1 MGIAF
6 CREIGSV
13 DSKRS
18 ERLVLKPI
26 DRILNKALAGGRID
40 VEECITLY
48 ESDQI
53 EKMGHVANQIMLKW
67 HPEPVT
73 TFVIGR
79 NVNYTNICDVYCRF
93 CAFYRPPGSSEGYV
107 LPDEVIFRKIQE
119 TVDVGGTEILM
130 QGGTNP
136 NLPFSYYTNLLREI
150 KKRFPQ
156 ITMHSFSPAEIRK
169 MQEVSGGLTLEEVI
183 REIRDAGLDSLPGGG
198 AEILDDRTRRKIS
211 RLKGSW
217 RDWMDVMQTAHKLG
231 MHTTGTMV
239 IGFGESMEERAL
251 HLLRIRD
258 AQDDVIHQK
267 LPTPGFL
274 AFISW
279 TFQPDNTNLKAEKLG
294 ADEYLKNVAISRI
307 FLDNIPNFQS
317 SWVTMGPEVGKLSLH
332 YGCNDFGSTMIEENV
347 VSAAGTTHKVN
358 IGSTLRIIREA
369 GKIPAQRNTKYEIL
383 RIFTDENERVEND
396 FVMQN

>member
-1 MGIAF
+1 MT
-6 CREIGSV
+6 S
-13 DSKRS
+13 S
-18 ERLVLKPI
+18 PI
-26 DRILNKALAGGRID
+26 DRILNKAVAGGRLD

-53 EKMGHVANQIMLKW
+53 EKMGHAANQVMLKW
-67 HPEPVT
+67 HPEPIT

-79 NVNYTNICDVYCRF
+79 NINYTNICDVYCRF
-93 CAFYRPPGSSEGYV
+93 CAFYRSPGSAEGYV

-119 TVDVGGTEILM
+119 TIDVGGTEILM

-136 NLPFSYYTNLLREI
+136 DLPFSYYTNLLREI
-150 KKRFPQ
+150 KKRFPN

-169 MQEVSGGLTLEEVI
+169 MKDVSNGLSLEEVV
-183 REIRDAGLDSLPGGG
+183 RQLHEAGLDSLPGGG
-198 AEILDDRTRRKIS
+198 GEILDDRTRRKIS

-217 RDWMDVMQTAHKLG
+217 RDWMDVMNTAHRIG
-231 MHTTGTMV
+231 MNTTATMV

-251 HLLRIRD
+251 HLLRVRD
-258 AQDDVIHQK
+258 EQDIVLSEK
-267 LPTPGFL
+267 LPTSGFK

-279 TFQPDNTNLKAEKLG
+279 TFQPDNTNMKAEKLG
-294 ADEYLKNVAISRI
+294 PDEYLKNVAISRL

-317 SWVTMGPEVGKLSLH
+317 SWVTMGPEVGKKSLH
-332 YGCNDFGSTMIEENV
+332 FGCNDFGSTMIEENV

-358 IGSTLRIIREA
+358 IGSTLDIIRAA
-369 GKIPAQRNTKYEIL
+369 GKIPAQRNTRYEIL
-383 RIFTDENERVEND
+383 RVFDDESAKVDKD